1 MYESERLSKG
11 IEVGSLSQQYSSTQL
26 MQMTSNWVRTGT
38 EQVALKKQMGQH
50 VRRKRQ
56 RLSRAWLGNALQLLV
71 LIHDFPKVKR
81 VQSSGEVFW
90 NAILGSLEISLN
102 QIAYFVV
109 KLLTFWFVW
118 STPRHGAIT
127 AQM

>member
-56 RLSRAWLGNALQLLV
+56 RLSRFIVSYDSANKQK
-71 LIHDFPKVKR
+71 HHKSHR
-81 VQSSGEVFW
+81 MQ
-90 NAILGSLEISLN
+90 
-102 QIAYFVV
+102 
-109 KLLTFWFVW
+109 
-118 STPRHGAIT
+118 
-127 AQM
+127 